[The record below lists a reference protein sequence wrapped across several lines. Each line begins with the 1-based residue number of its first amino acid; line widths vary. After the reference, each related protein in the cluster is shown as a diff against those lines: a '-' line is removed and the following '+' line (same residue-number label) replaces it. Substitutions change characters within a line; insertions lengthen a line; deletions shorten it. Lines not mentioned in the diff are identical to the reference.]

1 MSLRFKTVLGVALIE
16 AFLLALLIGTVVSH
30 QHRGAEQSLQKRAHT
45 TATLFASTTK
55 DPLLSLDLASLESF
69 SQELMGNPDLVYVR
83 VLDANGQ
90 PYAEAGDP
98 ALLATP
104 FVADHVLDEVTDGVF
119 DASANIMESD
129 IVYGRV
135 ELGFDIHAITK
146 ELDDTLSL
154 GVGIAVVEMLL
165 VGLFS
170 LLLGTYL
177 TRQLRILRSTAK
189 KISEGD
195 YTTRIPVTGHD
206 EVAEVSIAFNRMS
219 IALHESQISRDKFEA
234 QLIELNH
241 TLEDKVERRTA
252 QIKQQVTE
260 LQAANDKIEDTQAQ
274 LIQSEKLASVGQLA
288 AGVAHEI
295 NNPIGFVRSN
305 LTTLI
310 DYIETY
316 QTLLQK
322 YQSAHQL
329 PEDARLDAI
338 AEIRKIEDKQD
349 IEFIN
354 EDITELVN
362 DSVDGTTRVRDIV
375 QGLSDFSHMGAKN
388 RALCNL
394 NDCLES
400 TLKIVKNGLKKQCS
414 IETHLQ
420 SVPMVIANKGELNQ
434 ILMNLLVNAGQA
446 VDDGGCIRIESS
458 QLTCD
463 NGEYVQVTIED
474 NGSGIDPEHL
484 DKLFDPFFT
493 TKPVGEGTGMGLA
506 ISYGIIKD
514 HDGEIAVESEP
525 GVGTKFTIRLPI
537 GTDAELQ
544 QAA

>member
-234 QLIELNH
+234 QLI
-241 TLEDKVERRTA
+241 
-252 QIKQQVTE
+252 
-260 LQAANDKIEDTQAQ
+260 
-274 LIQSEKLASVGQLA
+274 
-288 AGVAHEI
+288 
-295 NNPIGFVRSN
+295 
-305 LTTLI
+305 
-310 DYIETY
+310 YIETY